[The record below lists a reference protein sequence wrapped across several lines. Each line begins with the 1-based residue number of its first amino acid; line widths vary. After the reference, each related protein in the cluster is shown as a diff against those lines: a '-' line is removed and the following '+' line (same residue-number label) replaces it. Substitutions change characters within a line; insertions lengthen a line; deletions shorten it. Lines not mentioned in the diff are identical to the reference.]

1 MAAFWLARRLA
12 DVYEPRGCA
21 VFTHNRKLRIAG
33 ASYYPD
39 VFVQCGPGADEQYE
53 TDAVLVL
60 EVLSPDSRL
69 RDRREKAEAYTRLS
83 SLQAY
88 LVVDPDQPRVEV
100 YRREGAE
107 WVWRVFGPGMKVEL
121 DALVLDVDSLY
132 DHIGTRA

>member
-1 MAAFWLARRLA
+1 M
-12 DVYEPRGCA
+12 
-21 VFTHNRKLRIAG
+21 
-33 ASYYPD
+33 
-39 VFVQCGPGADEQYE
+39 
-53 TDAVLVL
+53 LVL
-60 EVLSPDSRL
+60 EVLSPDSKL